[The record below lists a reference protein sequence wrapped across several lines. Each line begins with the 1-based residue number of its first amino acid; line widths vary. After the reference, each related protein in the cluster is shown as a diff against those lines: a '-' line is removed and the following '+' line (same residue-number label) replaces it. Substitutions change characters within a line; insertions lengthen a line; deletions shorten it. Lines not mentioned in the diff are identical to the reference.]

1 MKQLTEEQF
10 KVLPRGEIFAT
21 GVLPNSPEGLFM
33 TRGGGELRWVAMKG
47 NGYDDW
53 AIYCHWATWT
63 ESEIAS
69 NGDKVT
75 DDEHIQRCVPCTD
88 EVFKLYRK

>member
-10 KVLPRGEIFAT
+10 KALPKGEIFAT

-33 TRGGGELRWVAMKG
+33 TNGGGELRWVAKKG
-47 NGYDDW
+47 DIDDW
-53 AIYCHWATWT
+53 AVYCYWSYWT
-63 ESEIAS
+63 ESQIAA

-75 DDEHIQRCVPCTD
+75 QKDHIQRCVPCTD
-88 EVFKLYRK
+88 EVLKLYRH